1 MPRAVPGAITIP
13 VKLAYGLGQLVE
25 GVSTTVYGTFL
36 FFLYTALMGLPGSLV
51 GAATAIALVVD
62 AAADPML
69 GSWSDN
75 TRSRWGR
82 RIPFMTVGAPVVA
95 LGIGLAL
102 SPPTGLSSAILFA
115 WLLICSLILRFAVS
129 VFNVPFV
136 ALGAELSE
144 DYAER
149 SSIVAWR
156 SLFSILGSLLV
167 IILAYGVFLAGPHG
181 LLNRAGYLPLAWSG
195 AAIVLLGGVV
205 STVGVRRFA
214 AGLPL
219 RPRDDTAMHRRFVGE
234 LAEVFRNPSFR
245 VLFATVMLF
254 FVAQGVA
261 SALGQHMNN
270 FVWRMSSSEILMV
283 TLALFAG
290 LVVGLPLTPLL
301 SRRFEKRGVVMAGLI
316 MLCLAQGVLPGLRA
330 AGVFMLSGK
339 AVVTPLALNTFF
351 AGIGVAIATVSFA
364 SMMADAADEH
374 DFLFRTR
381 REGLYFAGLGFAGKA
396 ATGLG
401 ALVAGVGLEAIR
413 FPSLVG
419 GQTAKPIGEPTLAAL
434 VVVAGPLV
442 AATSLAAT
450 LILLFY
456 RIDRKRHVEVV
467 NVLRARREA

>member
-1 MPRAVPGAITIP
+1 
-13 VKLAYGLGQLVE
+13 
-25 GVSTTVYGTFL
+25 
-36 FFLYTALMGLPGSLV
+36 LV
-51 GAATAIALVVD
+51 GAATGIALVVD
-62 AAADPML
+62 AVADPML

-82 RIPFMTVGAPVVA
+82 RIPFMAIGAPIVA
-95 LGIGLAL
+95 LGIGLAF
-102 SPPTGLSSAILFA
+102 SPPHGLKTMALFA
-115 WLLICSLILRFAVS
+115 WLLAISLILRFAVS
-129 VFNVPFV
+129 VFNLPFV

-156 SLFSILGSLLV
+156 ALFSILGSLLV
-167 IILAYGVFLAGPHG
+167 VILAYGVFLAGPHG

-195 AAIVLLGGVV
+195 AALVLFGGVV
-205 STVGVRRFA
+205 STLGVQRFA
-214 AGLPL
+214 TTLPT
-219 RPRDDTAMHRRFVGE
+219 RPRDDTAIYQRFIGE
-234 LAEVFRNPSFR
+234 VIEVFRNPSFR

-261 SALGQHMNN
+261 GTLTQHMNN
-270 FVWRMSSSEILMV
+270 FVWHFSSAQILKV

-290 LVVGLPLTPLL
+290 LIVGLPLAPLL
-301 SRRFEKRGVVMAGLI
+301 SRRMEKRTVVIVGLVV
-316 MLCLAQGVLPGLRA
+316 LCAAQGVLPGLRA
-330 AGVFMLSGK
+330 AGVFMVSGDA
-339 AVVTPLALNTFF
+339 AVAPLAINTFL
-351 AGIGVAIATVSFA
+351 AGIGVTFATISFA

-401 ALVAGVGLEAIR
+401 ALVAGVGLDAIH
-413 FPSLVG
+413 FPTLVG
-419 GQTAKPIGEPTLAAL
+419 GKAAAAIGEPTLRAL

-450 LILLFY
+450 LILLLY
-456 RIDRKRHVEVV
+456 RIDRKRHEEVLD
-467 NVLRARREA
+467 VLRARREE